1 MLKKLFNI
9 KIAIKCQNPI
19 IEDLKTKTM
28 EELEEGSNKIIE
40 VEEVKLIWTIEEK
53 IIIKEVELEVGKCR
67 EMLILTKIKIIWM
80 NKPEAKTKTNWQ

>member
-1 MLKKLFNI
+1 
-9 KIAIKCQNPI
+9 
-19 IEDLKTKTM
+19 M

-53 IIIKEVELEVGKCR
+53 IIIKEVELEEGKCK
-67 EMLILTKIKIIWM
+67 EILILTKIKIIWM